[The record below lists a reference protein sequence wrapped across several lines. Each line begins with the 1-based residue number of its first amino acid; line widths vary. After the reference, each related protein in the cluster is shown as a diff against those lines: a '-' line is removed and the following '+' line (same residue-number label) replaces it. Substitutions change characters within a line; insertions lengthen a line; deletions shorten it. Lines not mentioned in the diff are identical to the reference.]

1 MIKYDILFIQRKEK
15 RGEAQKRFDFLKKC
29 ANIKMTIEIKKD
41 TIKDGK
47 VRCKCGRFLFKTSK
61 SGYIHFSTGVQ
72 MSLDGLEIKVKC
84 TCGKITQVK
93 IKNTIECAD

>member
-1 MIKYDILFIQRKEK
+1 MIFYLWKERKK
-15 RGEAQKRFDFLKKC
+15 GGKHKKRFDFLKKC
-29 ANIKMTIEIKKD
+29 ANIEMTIEIKKD

>member
-1 MIKYDILFIQRKEK
+1 MEK
-15 RGEAQKRFDFLKKC
+15 LDVNVGVFYL
-29 ANIKMTIEIKKD
+29 
-41 TIKDGK
+41 
-47 VRCKCGRFLFKTSK
+47 K